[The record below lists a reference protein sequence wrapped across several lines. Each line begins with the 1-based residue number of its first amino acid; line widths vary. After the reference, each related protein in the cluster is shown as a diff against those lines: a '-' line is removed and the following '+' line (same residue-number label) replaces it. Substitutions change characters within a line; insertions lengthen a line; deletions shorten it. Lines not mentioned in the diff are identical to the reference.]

1 MLWLISTS
9 ISSSPA
15 MRIDGKAASSE
26 FDGGKLRI
34 MRVVT
39 LHTLFLGSLSTAE
52 EILLQISWR
61 WPDRSG
67 THSRPKG
74 EREQKKCE
82 GNSRFP
88 TPHRSPQA

>member
-1 MLWLISTS
+1 
-9 ISSSPA
+9 

-26 FDGGKLRI
+26 FDGGKLKI

-67 THSRPKG
+67 THSRSKWRG
-74 EREQKKCE
+74 EMHTHMHPRDTSKM
-82 GNSRFP
+82 RTHTHP
-88 TPHRSPQA
+88 